1 MSRCFFSS
9 QVSLMTESHSVWKIC
24 SIPGMDLPRPP
35 AEAPRPAGRWRSC
48 EEPRL
53 AHGASQAG
61 GGRRV
66 QRPRD
71 DALVDLD
78 GLQVVLRNVRPGE
91 RAPPRRIARRCWAPL
106 PAVTCPAPRCA
117 SRSAAARTRTRCC
130 RTPGPSASRPRWRTR
145 WSPCRP
151 PSQNA
156 RRRLQPPG
164 RLLRPDRGEL
174 PSAVLKSR
182 CERNSS
188 TLRGRSG
195 SCVAQ
200 LHGRMSFP
208 AGRIMLRDDG
218 GRRGGPTPQAPRMR
232 PCVVS

>member
-61 GGRRV
+61 GDVAFSGRGTTPLLILMGCRSSFV
-66 QRPRD
+66 MSAPES
-71 DALVDLD
+71 
-78 GLQVVLRNVRPGE
+78 GHLRAESLADPG
-91 RAPPRRIARRCWAPL
+91 PPSLR
-106 PAVTCPAPRCA
+106 TCPAPRCA
-117 SRSAAARTRTRCC
+117 SRSAAARIRTRCC